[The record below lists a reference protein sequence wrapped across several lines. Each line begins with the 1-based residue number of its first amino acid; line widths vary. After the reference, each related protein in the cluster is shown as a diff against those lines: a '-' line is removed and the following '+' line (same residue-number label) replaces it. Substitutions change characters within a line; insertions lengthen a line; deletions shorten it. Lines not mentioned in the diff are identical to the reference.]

1 MIVTA
6 NDTII
11 AFSSVPA
18 ASGRI
23 IVRLSGPRAFE
34 LADALIVP
42 PLVRPWAA
50 SALQCLLRVRGLEF
64 PAWLYTFFG
73 PRSYTAEDVTE
84 LHLPGNVLLARWVM
98 EELVGRGA
106 RPAEPGEFTAR
117 AYFNGKMDLSEAEGV
132 AATISAGNERELRA
146 ARQLL
151 GGELA
156 RRLKPV
162 MDRLA
167 ELLALTELG
176 IDFAEEDVAFL
187 STQQTLGRLD
197 EIEQALEDLVAHS
210 GRFAQLTHEPRLVL
224 AGRPN
229 AGKSTLL
236 NALAGRQRAVVSPVA
251 GTTRDLLSAE
261 IALERGMALLI
272 DAAGVD
278 SQTAGAD
285 GIAQAMH
292 RRAME
297 AIEQADGLVL
307 VHDATDKRPALTL
320 PRPPDLV
327 IRSKSDL
334 APGEGENLRVSAATG
349 QGMAALR
356 RRLDDL
362 AFGRRRGGDAVAL
375 NDRHLASIADA
386 RAALR
391 HARQAINAGAE
402 FLALDLREAL
412 DALGSI
418 LGAVAPDELLGRI
431 FSTFCIGK

>member
-1 MIVTA
+1 
-6 NDTII
+6 
-11 AFSSVPA
+11 
-18 ASGRI
+18 
-23 IVRLSGPRAFE
+23 L
-34 LADALIVP
+34 
-42 PLVRPWAA
+42 
-50 SALQCLLRVRGLEF
+50 
-64 PAWLYTFFG
+64 
-73 PRSYTAEDVTE
+73 
-84 LHLPGNVLLARWVM
+84 
-98 EELVGRGA
+98 
-106 RPAEPGEFTAR
+106 
-117 AYFNGKMDLSEAEGV
+117 
-132 AATISAGNERELRA
+132 
-146 ARQLL
+146 
-151 GGELA
+151 
-156 RRLKPV
+156 
-162 MDRLA
+162 
-167 ELLALTELG
+167 
-176 IDFAEEDVAFL
+176 
-187 STQQTLGRLD
+187 
-197 EIEQALEDLVAHS
+197 
-210 GRFAQLTHEPRLVL
+210 
-224 AGRPN
+224 
-229 AGKSTLL
+229 
-236 NALAGRQRAVVSPVA
+236 RAVVSPVA

-278 SQTAGAD
+278 SQAAGAD

-334 APGEGENLRVSAATG
+334 APGEGENLRLSAATG

-356 RRLDDL
+356 QRLDDL
-362 AFGRRRGGDAVAL
+362 AFGRRRGGDVVAL

-386 RAALR
+386 RAALQ